1 VFEGSGSL
9 PGGNNVA
16 NTDPHT
22 IRFGSGSNT
31 HPTLGDY
38 YEGTDTVI
46 FDTSAGHITAS
57 GNIITE
63 KNITAVSASIQH
75 LDGPEGGGISF
86 VSGNPTL
93 KGEDGAQIL
102 LTDDAIIS
110 GGNNRLIVE
119 GIISASTLTIANLA
133 NQGSEATAVMI
144 NGSNVVGTRE
154 LGSNAFTST
163 TIGTTTNALT
173 AGNGLTSAGAFNGG
187 TARTFSVDSASF
199 APFFS
204 SSLNDFTTIGNISAS
219 GRSGGNNHNILGG
232 TTYISGSHYYTS
244 GSSTTEVL
252 GLLAPGRIDP
262 VTTNPNTS
270 VVLLPEV

>member
-1 VFEGSGSL
+1 
-9 PGGNNVA
+9 
-16 NTDPHT
+16 
-22 IRFGSGSNT
+22 
-31 HPTLGDY
+31 
-38 YEGTDTVI
+38 
-46 FDTSAGHITAS
+46 
-57 GNIITE
+57 
-63 KNITAVSASIQH
+63 QH

-86 VSGNPTL
+86 ISGNPTL
-93 KGEDGAQIL
+93 KGEDGAQIS

-110 GGNNRLIVE
+110 GGNNRLIVTN
-119 GIISASTLTIANLA
+119 ISASTLTIANLA

-173 AGNGLTSAGAFNGG
+173 AGNGLTSAGTFNGG

-252 GLLAPGRIDP
+252 GLVVTGSILPGANNSYDLGSPTRAWRDLFLSENSLRFVSSSGKITRLRQIDVEDIREGRP
-262 VTTNPNTS
+262 VKR
-270 VVLLPEV
+270 EVAVAGSDRFVRTQAVFHETA